1 MKVSI
6 IIPVYNVEKYIREC
20 LNSIINQTYKN
31 IEIIV
36 VIDGS
41 LDNSSKIVYEF
52 AKKDSRIKVI
62 DRENKGVYE
71 SRIDGIKA
79 STGEY
84 LIFVDSDDSI
94 KENMVEVLLN
104 EIISSNTDLVRCK
117 WLTKINNKL
126 SSEKVSI
133 DNYNKILKKD
143 FEPYLYDLLYSTIFF
158 NSMCR
163 QIIKKDVLKNIDMN
177 NSNLKYGEDLAFE
190 CKILNNI
197 NSFKIIDEYLYI
209 YNIHE
214 DSITNKKSLTT
225 IEKKILDVI
234 HVNELLYEY
243 IDIFNIKN
251 KQKYY
256 NAVISKLYVNITY
269 QLINLS
275 ETTKKY
281 SEFKRIMNLIY
292 KEINPKYLKINKN
305 ILNLNQ
311 YKKIYKFIIK
321 GIINKKYILTYILC
335 TISSILRRIK
345 RR

>member
-6 IIPVYNVEKYIREC
+6 IIPVYNVEKYIWEC

-36 VIDGS
+36 IIDGS
-41 LDNSSKIVYEF
+41 EDGSSKIVYEF
-52 AKKDSRIKVI
+52 AKNDDRFKII
-62 DRENKGVYE
+62 DRENKGVYQ

-84 LIFVDSDDSI
+84 LVFVDSDDTI
-94 KENMVEVLLN
+94 KENMIEILLN
-104 EIISSNTDLVRCK
+104 EIITSDTDLVRCK
-117 WLTKINNKL
+117 WLIKTNNKYIK
-126 SSEKVSI
+126 EKVSI

-143 FEPYLYDLLYSTIFF
+143 FDPYLYYLLYNTIFF

-163 QIIKKDVLKNIDMN
+163 QIVKKEIFENIDMIS
-177 NSNLKYGEDLAFE
+177 SNLKYGEDLAFE

-214 DSITNKKSLTT
+214 NSITNKKNVQL
-225 IEKKILDVI
+225 IGKKMLDLI
-234 HVNELLYEY
+234 HVNELLYDY
-243 IDIFNIKN
+243 VNIFNIKN

-256 NAVISKLYVNITY
+256 NAIISKLYVNITY

-275 ETTKKY
+275 DTTKKY
-281 SEFKRIMNLIY
+281 SEFKRVMDLIY
-292 KEINPKYLKINKN
+292 KELNPKYLKININ
-305 ILNLNQ
+305 VLHLNQ

-321 GIINKKYILTYILC
+321 GVINKKYILTYILC
-335 TISSILRRIK
+335 TVSSILRRMK